1 MFFFS
6 LISSSTVCVY
16 TQKIL
21 HTEQYVCMQYYP
33 EIQFPV
39 FKKQAKSK
47 QIFTA
52 ELQHFFSRVQKQLLM
67 FVLWFSKVD
76 DEGQVHHFHFTLSFS
91 VLCSSSSND
100 KICCCYS
107 EFSVISSLTTVEP
120 RGNNTKRLGRFQ
132 DSSSSNAFWWRVGPS
147 PHPILNYKYT

>member
-1 MFFFS
+1 MIQNILKVNKQKNLKRDVFFLPHQQQHS
-6 LISSSTVCVY
+6 MCVHIENTTYST
-16 TQKIL
+16 
-21 HTEQYVCMQYYP
+21 QYVCMQYYP

-91 VLCSSSSND
+91 ILCSSSND

-132 DSSSSNAFWWRVGPS
+132 DSSSSNAFW
-147 PHPILNYKYT
+147 

>member
-6 LISSSTVCVY
+6 PSAAA
-16 TQKIL
+16 
-21 HTEQYVCMQYYP
+21 QYVCTHRKCYIQYIVCMQQYYP

-47 QIFTA
+47 QIFSA

-132 DSSSSNAFWWRVGPS
+132 DSSSSNAF
-147 PHPILNYKYT
+147 